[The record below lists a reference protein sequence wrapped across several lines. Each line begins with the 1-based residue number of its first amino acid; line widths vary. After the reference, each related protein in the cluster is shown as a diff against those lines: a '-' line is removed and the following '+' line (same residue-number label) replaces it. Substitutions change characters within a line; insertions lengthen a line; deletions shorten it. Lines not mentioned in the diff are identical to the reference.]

1 MMKKTNVDQRKWYQ
15 IDATNFILG
24 KLAVIAANILQG
36 KDKKNFVRNQDC
48 GDYLVITNAKNIKL
62 SGNKAT
68 KEFWYNHSGYI
79 GGIRKRSGKVM
90 IEKYADELVTTAV
103 KGMLPKNK
111 LAQKMIK
118 KLHVFKDGMNDKFKQ
133 QKFEILGNK

>member
-1 MMKKTNVDQRKWYQ
+1 M
-15 IDATNFILG
+15 
-24 KLAVIAANILQG
+24 AANILQG
-36 KDKKNFVRNQDC
+36 KNKKNFVRNQDC
-48 GDYLVITNAKNIKL
+48 GDYLVITNAKNVKL
-62 SGNKAT
+62 SGDKAT
-68 KEFWYNHSGYI
+68 KEFWYSHSGYI

-90 IEKYADELVTTAV
+90 IEKYADELITIAV

-118 KLHVFKDGMNDKFKQ
+118 KLHVFKNEMGNQFKQ

>member
-1 MMKKTNVDQRKWYQ
+1 MEKKDTNNQKKWYQ

-24 KLAVIAANILQG
+24 KLAVMAANILQG
-36 KDKKNFVRNQDC
+36 KNKKNFVRNQDC

-79 GGIRKRSGKVM
+79 GGIRKRSGKIM
-90 IEKYADELVTTAV
+90 IEKYADELITTAV

-111 LAQKMIK
+111 LAKKMIK
-118 KLHVFKDGMNDKFKQ
+118 KLHVFKNEMSDRFKQ
-133 QKFEILGNK
+133 QKFEILK

>member
-1 MMKKTNVDQRKWYQ
+1 MKKTSINPRKWYQ

-36 KDKKNFVRNQDC
+36 KNKKNFVRNQDC
-48 GDYLVITNAKNIKL
+48 GDYLVITNAKNVKL

-90 IEKYADELVTTAV
+90 IEKYADELITTAV

-111 LAQKMIK
+111 LAKKMIK
-118 KLHVFKDGMNDKFKQ
+118 KLHVFKNEMGDKFKQ
-133 QKFEILGNK
+133 QKFEILGSK

>member
-1 MMKKTNVDQRKWYQ
+1 MKRTHANQRKWYQ

-24 KLAVIAANILQG
+24 KLSVVAANILQG
-36 KDKKNFVRNQDC
+36 KNKKDFVRNQDC
-48 GDYLVITNAKNIKL
+48 GDNLVITNAKKIKL
-62 SGNKAT
+62 SGNKAA

-90 IEKYADELVTTAV
+90 IEKYADELITTAV

-111 LAQKMIK
+111 LAKKMIK
-118 KLHVFKDGMNDKFKQ
+118 KLHVFKEGIGDKFKQ
-133 QKFEILGNK
+133 QKFEILGSK

>member
-1 MMKKTNVDQRKWYQ
+1 M
-15 IDATNFILG
+15 
-24 KLAVIAANILQG
+24 AANILQG
-36 KDKKNFVRNQDC
+36 KNKKNFVRNQDC

-79 GGIRKRSGKVM
+79 GGIRKRSGKIM
-90 IEKYADELVTTAV
+90 IGKYADELITTAV

-111 LAQKMIK
+111 LAKKMIK
-118 KLHVFKDGMNDKFKQ
+118 KLHVFKDGIGDKFKQ
-133 QKFEILGNK
+133 QKFEILGSK

>member
-1 MMKKTNVDQRKWYQ
+1 MEKKETNNQKKWYQ

-24 KLAVIAANILQG
+24 KLAVMAANILQG
-36 KDKKNFVRNQDC
+36 KNKKNFVRNQDC
-48 GDYLVITNAKNIKL
+48 GDNLVITNAKKIKL

-79 GGIRKRSGKVM
+79 GGIRKRSGKIM
-90 IEKYADELVTTAV
+90 IEKYADELITTAV

-111 LAQKMIK
+111 LAKKMIK
-118 KLHVFKDGMNDKFKQ
+118 KLHVFKNEMSDRFKQ
-133 QKFEILGNK
+133 QKFEILK

>member
-1 MMKKTNVDQRKWYQ
+1 M
-15 IDATNFILG
+15 
-24 KLAVIAANILQG
+24 AANILQG
-36 KDKKNFVRNQDC
+36 KNKKNFVRNQDC
-48 GDYLVITNAKNIKL
+48 GDNLVITNAKKIKL

-90 IEKYADELVTTAV
+90 IEKYSDELITTAV

-111 LAQKMIK
+111 LTKKIIK
-118 KLHVFKDGMNDKFKQ
+118 KLHVFKEGMGDNFKQ
-133 QKFEILGNK
+133 QKFEILGSNK

>member
-1 MMKKTNVDQRKWYQ
+1 MKKIDTNQRKWYQ
-15 IDATNFILG
+15 IDATNCILG
-24 KLAVIAANILQG
+24 KLAVMAANILQG
-36 KDKKNFVRNQDC
+36 KNKKNFVRNQDC
-48 GDYLVITNAKNIKL
+48 GDYLVITNAKNVKL

-79 GGIRKRSGKVM
+79 GGLRKRSGKVM

-111 LAQKMIK
+111 LAKKMIK
-118 KLHVFKDGMNDKFKQ
+118 KLHVFKSEMNNKFKQ
-133 QKFEILGNK
+133 QKFEILKSK

>member
-1 MMKKTNVDQRKWYQ
+1 MKKTNIDQRKWYQ

-36 KDKKNFVRNQDC
+36 KDKKNFVHNQDC

-62 SGNKAT
+62 SGNKAI